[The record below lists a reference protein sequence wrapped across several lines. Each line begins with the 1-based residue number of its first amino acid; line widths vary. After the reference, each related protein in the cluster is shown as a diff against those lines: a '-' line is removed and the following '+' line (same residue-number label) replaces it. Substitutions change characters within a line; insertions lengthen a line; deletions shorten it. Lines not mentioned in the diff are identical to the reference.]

1 MRIKYISPLL
11 AAGAVAV
18 SIVAAPTAA
27 AAPTSPSVSGSVQAA
42 CGDVGPGSQCL
53 TPGNAQINDSP
64 PGVDYYPYGGDL
76 FLLGGNGGFHS
87 GFHGGHR

>member
-1 MRIKYISPLL
+1 MRINYITPLL

-18 SIVAAPTAA
+18 AIVAAPTAA
-27 AAPTSPSVSGSVQAA
+27 AAPTSPSVSGSVQAT

-64 PGVDYYPYGGDL
+64 PEVNYYPYGGDL
-76 FLLGGNGGFHS
+76 FLLGGNGGFH
-87 GFHGGHR
+87 GGHR